1 MLMIVMIEK
10 IKDLEIV
17 ILDLLLVVCRY
28 DVVLFVVKD

>member
-28 DVVLFVVKD
+28 DVVLFVDKD

>member
-10 IKDLEIV
+10 MKDLEIV

-28 DVVLFVVKD
+28 DIVLFVDKD

>member
-1 MLMIVMIEK
+1 MIVMIEK

-28 DVVLFVVKD
+28 DIVLFVDKD

>member
-1 MLMIVMIEK
+1 MLMIVMNEK

-28 DVVLFVVKD
+28 DIVLFVDKD

>member
-17 ILDLLLVVCRY
+17 ILDLLLVVCRN
-28 DVVLFVVKD
+28 DIVLFVNKD

>member
-1 MLMIVMIEK
+1 MIVMIEN

-28 DVVLFVVKD
+28 DIVLFVDKD

>member
-28 DVVLFVVKD
+28 DIVLFVDKD